1 MMSERMFKMKTRIH
15 DCVKCREQIRADYQY
30 DVFANCVDS
39 AACSALAMAIW
50 ALELEEKSEEEI
62 KRFIS
67 DYFFIA
73 ETSEIL
79 GKKVRAED
87 AMKTYSE
94 KYGVD
99 FDKLSINIE
108 TKNHFMARYRRAD
121 KEDSEPTILN
131 GQRLK
136 GRDE

>member
-1 MMSERMFKMKTRIH
+1 MKARIY
-15 DCVKCREQIRADYQY
+15 DCTKCREQLRADYQY
-30 DVFANCVDS
+30 DVFANCIDS
-39 AACSALAMAIW
+39 AACSALVMAIW
-50 ALELEEKSEEEI
+50 ALEMEEKSEEEI

-73 ETSEIL
+73 ETSDVF
-79 GKKVRAED
+79 GKKIRAED
-87 AMKTYSE
+87 AMKTYSK
-94 KYGVD
+94 KYGID

-108 TKNHFMARYRRAD
+108 TKQHFMARYRRTD

-136 GRDE
+136 GGDE

>member
-1 MMSERMFKMKTRIH
+1 MKARIH
-15 DCVKCREQIRADYQY
+15 DCTKCREQIRADYQY
-30 DVFANCVDS
+30 DVFANCINS

-50 ALELEEKSEEEI
+50 ALEMEEKSEEEI
-62 KRFIS
+62 KRFIA

-73 ETSEIL
+73 ETSEIF
-79 GKKVRAED
+79 GKKIRAED
-87 AMKTYSE
+87 AMKTYSK
-94 KYGVD
+94 KYGID

-131 GQRLK
+131 GQRK
-136 GRDE
+136 PNEGDE